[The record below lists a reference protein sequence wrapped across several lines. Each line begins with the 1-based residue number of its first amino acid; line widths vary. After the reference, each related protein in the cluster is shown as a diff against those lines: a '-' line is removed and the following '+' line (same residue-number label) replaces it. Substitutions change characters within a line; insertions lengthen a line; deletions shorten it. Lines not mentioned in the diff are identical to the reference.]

1 MAIATLAER
10 GELSRAAR
18 SFLRTEA
25 GSAVLLLGAAVLALL
40 WTNLLGGYEE
50 FWHTELTLTL
60 GGREFGLDLR
70 HWVNDGLMVLF
81 FLSVGL
87 EIARET
93 TLGELRGVRALVA
106 PSLGALGGLAVPAAL
121 YLLFNAGGAGAAAWG
136 VPISTDTAALLGVLA
151 LVGPRCP
158 DQLRVF
164 LLALAI
170 VDDIGAVLAI
180 ALFYTDEVDVVALL
194 LAVGLFAALLGLRFV
209 HFWRTPVYVAI
220 GVAMWLA
227 VLRSGVHPSVVGVA
241 MGLLVNAYAPRRYDI
256 ARVQVTGRSFLVDPT
271 PDRAAAAQAAVT
283 EAVSPNERLQLR
295 IQPWSS
301 YVIVPLFVL
310 ANAGVLLTAETLRA
324 AGDVA
329 DHVGHRG
336 RARGGQ
342 ADRRDRG
349 HVAGAEDTPGCS
361 AGHPALGPAGRRRG
375 PVGDRVHRGA
385 VRHRAGPGR
394 PGARRRGQDRDPG
407 RVDPGRRRRL
417 VDLPAGGGARRP
429 VRAERAAGAAATTV
443 ATGGVAPLLGVDARS
458 FVSARVTGD
467 DAAQARLPSGS
478 AGRRA
483 GSSAARVRARP
494 GPVLRVSNRTVT
506 RPCPAPCTQPCPCSA

>member
-1 MAIATLAER
+1 VTIATLAER

-25 GSAVLLLGAAVLALL
+25 GSAVLLLTAAVLALT
-40 WTNLLGGYEE
+40 WANLLSGYEA
-50 FWHTELTLTL
+50 FWDTDLTLAL
-60 GGREFGLDLR
+60 GGQQFGLDLR
-70 HWVNDGLMVLF
+70 HWVNDGLMVQF

-87 EIARET
+87 EIAREA
-93 TLGELRGVRALVA
+93 TLGELRGVRTLMA
-106 PSLGALGGLAVPAAL
+106 PALGALGGLAVPAGL
-121 YLLFNAGGAGAAAWG
+121 DLLLNAAGPGAAAWG
-136 VPISTDTAALLGVLA
+136 VPISTDTAVLLGVLA

-209 HFWRTPVYVAI
+209 HFWRTPVYVVI
-220 GVAMWLA
+220 GIVMWLA

-256 ARVQVTGRSFLVDPT
+256 ARVGILGRSFLVDPT

-310 ANAGVLLTAETLRA
+310 ANAGVAVTADTLRWGQLIGG
-324 AGDVA
+324 AGLSGIGFTVALFVTELALSDEELVA
-329 DHVGHRG
+329 DAKIGILSGSALAAVVGWLIFRLAG
-336 RARGGQ
+336 ERGGQ
-342 ADRRDRG
+342 CAPSG
-349 HVAGAEDTPGCS
+349 
-361 AGHPALGPAGRRRG
+361 L
-375 PVGDRVHRGA
+375 PVL
-385 VRHRAGPGR
+385 PPR
-394 PGARRRGQDRDPG
+394 PW
-407 RVDPGRRRRL
+407 
-417 VDLPAGGGARRP
+417 RP
-429 VRAERAAGAAATTV
+429 VE
-443 ATGGVAPLLGVDARS
+443 
-458 FVSARVTGD
+458 
-467 DAAQARLPSGS
+467 
-478 AGRRA
+478 
-483 GSSAARVRARP
+483 
-494 GPVLRVSNRTVT
+494 
-506 RPCPAPCTQPCPCSA
+506 

>member
-1 MAIATLAER
+1 VAANDATRRFAGTTAWAR
-10 GELSRAAR
+10 QVAQPVR
-18 SFLRTEA
+18 SFLETEA
-25 GSAVLLLGAAVLALL
+25 GSAVILLAAAATALVWANVGGSYEEL
-40 WTNLLGGYEE
+40 WTTKLSVALGGARLEM
-50 FWHTELTLTL
+50 
-60 GGREFGLDLR
+60 DLR

-87 EIARET
+87 EISRET

-106 PSLGALGGLAVPAAL
+106 PALGALGGLVVPAGL
-121 YLLFNAGGAGAAAWG
+121 YLLFTAGGPGAVAWG
-136 VPISTDTAALLGVLA
+136 VPISTDTAVLLGVLA

-310 ANAGVLLTAETLRA
+310 ANAGVLLTAETLRVAGTSPITWGIVAGLVVGKPIGVIVGTWLALKTRLGAVPDTLRWGQLVGGA
-324 AGDVA
+324 ALSGIGFTVA
-329 DHVGHRG
+329 LFVTELALDDPVLVAEAKIGILAGSVLAAVVGWLIFRLAG
-336 RARGGQ
+336 ERGGQ
-342 ADRRDRG
+342 CAPSG
-349 HVAGAEDTPGCS
+349 
-361 AGHPALGPAGRRRG
+361 L
-375 PVGDRVHRGA
+375 PVL
-385 VRHRAGPGR
+385 PPR
-394 PGARRRGQDRDPG
+394 PW
-407 RVDPGRRRRL
+407 
-417 VDLPAGGGARRP
+417 RP
-429 VRAERAAGAAATTV
+429 VE
-443 ATGGVAPLLGVDARS
+443 
-458 FVSARVTGD
+458 
-467 DAAQARLPSGS
+467 
-478 AGRRA
+478 
-483 GSSAARVRARP
+483 
-494 GPVLRVSNRTVT
+494 
-506 RPCPAPCTQPCPCSA
+506 

>member
-50 FWHTELTLTL
+50 FWHTELTLRV
-60 GGREFGLDLR
+60 GSAEFGLDLR

-87 EIARET
+87 EIAREV
-93 TLGELRGVRALVA
+93 TLGELRGVRPLLA
-106 PSLGALGGLAVPAAL
+106 PTLGAVGGLMVPAGL
-121 YLLFNAGGAGAAAWG
+121 YLLLNAGGPGAAAWG
-136 VPISTDTAALLGVLA
+136 VPISTDTAVLLGVLA

-158 DQLRVF
+158 DQLRLF

-180 ALFYTDEVDVVALL
+180 ALFYTDDVDVVALL
-194 LAVGLFAALLGLRFV
+194 LAVALFACLLGLRFV
-209 HFWRTPVYVAI
+209 QFWRTPVYVLI

-256 ARVQVTGRSFLVDPT
+256 ARVQLAGRSLLFDPT
-271 PDRAAAAQAAVT
+271 PSRAAAAQAAVT

-310 ANAGVLLTAETLRA
+310 ANAGVELTGETLRA
-324 AGDVA
+324 AVTSPVTWGIVIGLVVGKPIGVTLGTWVALRTGLGRVPDTLRWGQLIGGAGLSGIGFTVALFVTELALDDEALVA
-329 DHVGHRG
+329 DAKIGILVGSVLAGVIGWLIFRLAG
-336 RARGGQ
+336 ERGGQ
-342 ADRRDRG
+342 CAPSG
-349 HVAGAEDTPGCS
+349 
-361 AGHPALGPAGRRRG
+361 L
-375 PVGDRVHRGA
+375 PVL
-385 VRHRAGPGR
+385 PPR
-394 PGARRRGQDRDPG
+394 PW
-407 RVDPGRRRRL
+407 
-417 VDLPAGGGARRP
+417 RP
-429 VRAERAAGAAATTV
+429 VE
-443 ATGGVAPLLGVDARS
+443 
-458 FVSARVTGD
+458 
-467 DAAQARLPSGS
+467 
-478 AGRRA
+478 
-483 GSSAARVRARP
+483 
-494 GPVLRVSNRTVT
+494 
-506 RPCPAPCTQPCPCSA
+506 

>member
-310 ANAGVLLTAETLRA
+310 ANAGVLLTAETLR
-324 AGDVA
+324 
-329 DHVGHRG
+329 
-336 RARGGQ
+336 
-342 ADRRDRG
+342 
-349 HVAGAEDTPGCS
+349 VAGTSPITWGIV
-361 AGHPALGPAGRRRG
+361 AGLVVGKPIGVIVGTWLALKTRL
-375 PVGDRVHRGA
+375 GA
-385 VRHRAGPGR
+385 VPDTLRWGQLVGGAALSGIGFTVALFVTELALDDPVLVAEAKIGILAGSD
-394 PGARRRGQDRDPG
+394 A
-407 RVDPGRRRRL
+407 GRRRRL
-417 VDLPAGGGARRP
+417 ADLPAGGGARRP
-429 VRAERAAGAAATTV
+429 VRAERAAGAAAAAV
-443 ATGGVAPLLGVDARS
+443 AAGGVAPLLGVDARS